1 MSCLFCVLLSQRWLP
16 WSIFPQWPKLNQP
29 KRIIISNSCLRLYFH
44 TEREV
49 SEALILVSY
58 AWPSFLFFIDYSFL
72 GRHASA
78 LLALLNDGGDRDP
91 EILEQVGLL
100 IVIHKSCLQ
109 LSSRSHMFCC
119 ISGLHILVV
128 YNDVLAKVS
137 SERYCPNS

>member
-1 MSCLFCVLLSQRWLP
+1 MLDLLF
-16 WSIFPQWPKLNQP
+16 
-29 KRIIISNSCLRLYFH
+29 Y
-44 TEREV
+44 
-49 SEALILVSY
+49 
-58 AWPSFLFFIDYSFL
+58 FFIDYSFL

-78 LLALLNDGGDRDP
+78 LLSLLNDGGDRDP

-100 IVIHKSCLQ
+100 IVIHKYCLQ